1 MSQAVTK
8 AQQKQINEAKARA
21 LGKNKK
27 EMSAQES
34 IPFQRMFKDGI
45 CKVTDTLYTKTVRF
59 NDINYQIS
67 SNEDKNAIFDSWCD
81 FHLAGRR

>member
-27 EMSAQES
+27 EMSAQDS

-67 SNEDKNAIFDSWCD
+67 SNEV
-81 FHLAGRR
+81 